1 MRGKPL
7 KATNITRVIGV
18 ADMTRAVLF
27 YEQALGLE
35 VLRTTPYWTDLT
47 CGDGNLALQSHRPD
61 PETAIHTMVIF
72 AVADLDIAVRD
83 VEAAGGALQSRHDNE
98 HAPVLIAHV
107 LDTENNV
114 IQLAQ
119 PK

>member
-1 MRGKPL
+1 MKTS
-7 KATNITRVIGV
+7 KITRVIGV
-18 ADMTRAVLF
+18 TDMTRAVQF
-27 YEQALGLE
+27 YQQALGLE
-35 VLRTTPYWTDLT
+35 VSRTTPYWTDLT

-61 PETAIHTMVIF
+61 PEAAIHTMVIF
-72 AVADLDIAVRD
+72 TVADLDIAVRD

-98 HAPVLIAHV
+98 HAPVLVAHV
-107 LDTENNV
+107 LDTEKNV

>member
-1 MRGKPL
+1 MKSS
-7 KATNITRVIGV
+7 KITRVIGV
-18 ADMTRAVLF
+18 SDMTRAVQF
-27 YEQALGLE
+27 YQQALELE
-35 VLRTTPYWTDLT
+35 VQQTSPYWSDLT

-61 PETAIHTMVIF
+61 PDTVVHTMVIF
-72 AVADLDIAVRD
+72 TVADLDAAIAD
-83 VEAAGGALQSRHDNE
+83 VEAAGGTLQSRRDDD

>member
-1 MRGKPL
+1 MRGRSL
-7 KATNITRVIGV
+7 KASKITRVIGV
-18 ADMTRAVLF
+18 SDMTRAVQF
-27 YEQALGLE
+27 YRQALGLE
-35 VLRTTPYWTDLT
+35 VQRTTPYWTDLT

-72 AVADLDIAVRD
+72 TVADLDSAIED
-83 VEAAGGALQSRHDNE
+83 VEAAGGTLQSRHDNE

>member
-1 MRGKPL
+1 MRGKRL

-18 ADMTRAVLF
+18 TDMTRTVEF
-27 YEQALGLE
+27 YRQALGLE

-61 PETAIHTMVIF
+61 PEKAIHTMVIF
-72 AVADLDIAVRD
+72 TVADLDIAIND

>member
-1 MRGKPL
+1 M
-7 KATNITRVIGV
+7 KASKITRVIGV
-18 ADMTRAVLF
+18 TDMKRAVQF
-27 YEQALGLE
+27 YREALGLE
-35 VLRTTPYWTDLT
+35 VQQTSPYWSDLT

-61 PETAIHTMVIF
+61 PSAKVHTMVIF
-72 AVADLDIAVRD
+72 TVADLDSAIAD
-83 VEAAGGALQSRHDNE
+83 AEGAGGTLHSRRDDD

>member
-1 MRGKPL
+1 M
-7 KATNITRVIGV
+7 
-18 ADMTRAVLF
+18 
-27 YEQALGLE
+27 
-35 VLRTTPYWTDLT
+35 
-47 CGDGNLALQSHRPD
+47 QSHRPD

-72 AVADLDIAVRD
+72 TAADLDSAVEH
-83 VEAAGGALQSRHDNE
+83 VGAAGGALQSRHDNE

-107 LDTENNV
+107 LDTEKNV

>member
-1 MRGKPL
+1 M
-7 KATNITRVIGV
+7 KASKITRVIGV
-18 ADMTRAVLF
+18 TDMKRAVQF
-27 YEQALGLE
+27 YQDALGLE
-35 VLRTTPYWTDLT
+35 VEQTSPYWSDLT

-61 PETAIHTMVIF
+61 TSGQVHTMVIF
-72 AVADLDIAVRD
+72 TVADLDAAVAD
-83 VEAAGGALQSRHDNE
+83 AEAAGGTLQSRRDDD